1 MSDGIFGFLRRLAP
15 DAGRAASVSADA
27 KGTVR
32 KKAKQKCKRQRGPC
46 ERVLIPL
53 CGDNL
58 GCELEVQ
65 RCCSLLGA
73 CDATGFLTCAGE
85 VEI

>member
-1 MSDGIFGFLRRLAP
+1 MSDGIFDFLSRLAP
-15 DAGRAASVSADA
+15 GAARAGSVSAER

-32 KKAKQKCKRQRGPC
+32 KKAKQKCKQQIGPC

-73 CDATGFLTCAGE
+73 CDTTGFLTCAGE